1 MTAIFAS
8 EQIKNVFDEAVD
20 LIKAN
25 EAETGYI
32 AKDIVPARVAPK
44 EQYVRM
50 EDLGVTR
57 LFTMREAG
65 KLVGYQVFLATPHFR
80 YPGVKFASQDTFF
93 VSSGHRGIGPSRF
106 LAFADAALQEEH
118 LRPLR
123 NFRPHKDLSRL
134 YSHHGY
140 EKLEEIWI
148 KVS

>member
-1 MTAIFAS
+1 MTATFAS
-8 EQIKNVFDEAVD
+8 ERIKDAFDEAAD

-44 EQYVRM
+44 EAYVRM

-57 LFTMREAG
+57 LFTMRDAG

-93 VSSGHRGIGPSRF
+93 VSSTHRGIGPSRF
-106 LAFADAALQEEH
+106 LAYADVALQAEH

-123 NFRPHKDLSRL
+123 NFRPNKDLSSL
-134 YSHHGY
+134 YAHHGY
-140 EKLEEIWI
+140 EKLEEVWI

>member
-1 MTAIFAS
+1 MTVAFAQ
-8 EQIKNVFDEAVD
+8 EHIKNVFDEAQH
-20 LIKAN
+20 LILAN

-44 EQYVRM
+44 ETYLRM

-57 LFTMREAG
+57 LFTMRDHG
-65 KLVGYQVFLATPHFR
+65 NLVGYQVFLATPHFR

-93 VSSGHRGIGPSRF
+93 VAPDHRGVSPSRF
-106 LAFADAALQEEH
+106 LAYADLHLSAEQ

-134 YSHHGY
+134 YTYHGY
-140 EKLEEIWI
+140 QKLEEVWI
-148 KVS
+148 KGA